1 MRTVTPPD
9 LTTDQIEDRWRR
21 KFFFFAAALAIA
33 YALFAGLH
41 TVDDFDTGWQI
52 ATGRYVVQHKT
63 IPSTDVLSY
72 TAAGTEWI
80 YPWLG
85 QVLLYLT
92 FSVAGFAGL
101 SLLACAATL
110 GTTATLLWE
119 QQTATALLAL
129 LAVPSIVYRTN
140 ARAEMF
146 TTVFFAI
153 FFMLLW
159 RYHRGVRVPLWALPL
174 CMLLWVNL
182 HPGFIAGFACIG
194 AYLLLEAES
203 WLRAAE
209 REATVVRLRRIA
221 PWLAASV
228 AATLVNPWGYRIV
241 VTAARQSQ
249 SVRELGSFIG
259 EWARPQLSA
268 AMLPQVFSV
277 RDPDASFWWLVL
289 AGAVGVLVAVWRRQF
304 AVALILGSALFL
316 GLRYLRFQGLA
327 AILIVVLAGA
337 ALSEIEISTV
347 ARQRIAMVA
356 LAALTVVTG
365 LRLFDLVTNRVYV
378 RTGQIAQFGV
388 GPSWWYPLRAAD
400 FIKAEK
406 LPANIFN
413 PYTLGGFTAWWLGPG
428 YKTYTDGRAIPF
440 GADLL
445 LHQQELLSTSPDD
458 AVWTQ
463 EIALRHINTAFFSVA
478 RYAGL
483 SNAPLRAFCD
493 SKEWTLAYLD
503 EVSAVFVRKASAAS
517 IPARDC
523 ASESLPR
530 PKDSSRIGRFNHDA
544 NAAAVLFVLGR
555 NDEALRAADSA
566 AALYDDGNL
575 QLTRGQILQA
585 MGRTDEAERA
595 YRLATEWKRSD
606 AMYLALA
613 RFYAAQKRY
622 PEAETALRESAAL
635 SYEPH
640 QRWRQMGQLH
650 NLMQKPQAALADFD
664 RADRLAQSRGIA
676 SALADP
682 FFAQTANGRAHAYRA
697 LRNLSVAVEWQE
709 KAAALMPQSAGFW
722 NELADLYAQTNQPEK
737 SNAVREH
744 AAKLQSRTSPAQ

>member
-1 MRTVTPPD
+1 MTTADATADHTDD
-9 LTTDQIEDRWRR
+9 LLARR
-21 KFFFFAAALAIA
+21 LFIVAAALAIA

-52 ATGRYVVQHKT
+52 ATGRYIVQHKT

-85 QVLLYLT
+85 QMLLYLV
-92 FSVAGFAGL
+92 FAAAGFAGL
-101 SLLACAATL
+101 SWLACAATV
-110 GTTATLLWE
+110 GTTLSLLWE
-119 QQTATALLAL
+119 RRTATALLAL
-129 LAVPSIVYRTN
+129 LAVPSVVYRTN
-140 ARAEMF
+140 ARSELF
-146 TTVFFAI
+146 TTVLFAVFFV
-153 FFMLLW
+153 LLW
-159 RYHRGVRVPLWALPL
+159 RNHRGIRVPLWALPL

-203 WLRAAE
+203 WLQE
-209 REATVVRLRRIA
+209 REAAVARLKRVA
-221 PWLAASV
+221 PWLGASILVTV
-228 AATLVNPWGYRIV
+228 ANPWGYKIF

-289 AGAVGVLVAVWRRQF
+289 VGAVGVVASIWRKQF
-304 AVALILGSALFL
+304 AVALILSSALFL

-327 AILIVVLAGA
+327 AILVVVLAGA
-337 ALSEIEISTV
+337 ALSEIGIS
-347 ARQRIAMVA
+347 QRTKQRMAAGA
-356 LAALTVVTG
+356 LAALAVVTG
-365 LRLFDLVTNRVYV
+365 LRILDLVTNRVYV

-388 GPSWWYPLRAAD
+388 GPNWWYPVKAAE
-400 FIKAEK
+400 FIKAQK
-406 LPANIFN
+406 LPANVFN
-413 PYTLGGFTAWWLGPG
+413 QYTLGGFTAWWLGPE

-445 LHQQELLSTSPDD
+445 LRQQELLGASPDD
-458 AVWTQ
+458 ALWTQ
-463 EIALRHINTAFFSVA
+463 EIAQHNINTAFFSIA

-493 SKEWTLAYLD
+493 SKEWSLGYLD

-517 IPARDC
+517 IPAREC
-523 ASESLPR
+523 ASAPI
-530 PKDSSRIGRFNHDA
+530 PPTQDSSRIARFNHDA

-555 NDEALRAADSA
+555 SEEALRAADSA
-566 AALYDDGNL
+566 AQLFDDGNL
-575 QLTRGQILQA
+575 QLTRGQILQSMA
-585 MGRTDEAERA
+585 RNEEAERA
-595 YRLATEWKRSD
+595 YQLATEWKRSD

-622 PEAETALRESAAL
+622 SEAETALRESAVL

-650 NLMQKPQAALADFD
+650 NLMQQPHEALADFD
-664 RADRLAQSRGIA
+664 RSDRLAQSRGIA
-676 SALADP
+676 SALADQ
-682 FFAQTANGRAHAYRA
+682 FFAQTANGRAHAYRE
-697 LRNLSVAVEWQE
+697 LVNLAAAVEWQE
-709 KAAALMPQSAGFW
+709 KAAALMPQSAGYW

-737 SNAVREH
+737 SNAARAH
-744 AAKLQSRTSPAQ
+744 AAFLQSRTATVP